1 MREMIKTK
9 EIVKKYYDDI
19 PDLIEEMHRNSA
31 ALGLEGVQRLEVET
45 ETKEVSIG
53 HFMGGQEW
61 NQGCE
66 TLFILREFDWLFE
79 IDAQIMDDPNWII
92 ADVSE
97 AAVWYGEGRPAT
109 EKEKERFGYEI
120 ENTDVRVIDRE
131 EAYDCMSWEWMN
143 ECIEEAQTA
152 YDEIFEQQEE
162 DDEE

>member
-1 MREMIKTK
+1 MTKTK

-31 ALGLEGVQRLEVET
+31 ALGWEGVQRLEVDI
-45 ETKEVSIG
+45 ETKEISIG

-66 TLFILREFDWLFE
+66 TIFKLREFDWLFE
-79 IDAQIMDDPNWII
+79 IDAYIMDDPNWII

-97 AAVWYGEGRPAT
+97 AAVWDVKGSPAT
-109 EKEKERFGYEI
+109 EKEKERYGYEI
-120 ENTDVRVIDRE
+120 ENRDVWVIDRE
-131 EAYDCMSWEWMN
+131 EAYDCMSFDWMS